1 MYRSL
6 KSQGKVTAKEL
17 TYFTYEY
24 KRATNLGKM
33 YLFPKTWKQLL
44 NVPGRHVISNC
55 GTLTKK
61 VSEFLDFHLKPV
73 MQSSKSYIYIE
84 DKGDFIRKI
93 KYNQYIPNVAILDIA
108 DVVGLCPSITHD
120 SGLKALLNILDK

>member
-1 MYRSL
+1 M
-6 KSQGKVTAKEL
+6 
-17 TYFTYEY
+17 
-24 KRATNLGKM
+24 
-33 YLFPKTWKQLL
+33 
-44 NVPGRHVISNC
+44 NVPGRQVISNC
-55 GTLTKK
+55 GILTKK

-73 MQSSKSYIYIE
+73 MQSSKSYIK
-84 DKGDFIRKI
+84 DKRDLKI

>member
-1 MYRSL
+1 MFRSL

-33 YLFPKTWKQLL
+33 YLFPKIQKQLL
-44 NVPGRHVISNC
+44 NVPGRQVISNC
-55 GTLTKK
+55 GILTKK

-73 MQSSKSYIYIE
+73 MQSSKSYIK
-84 DKGDFIRKI
+84 DKRDLKI